1 MHPSQAPINAICWA
15 PHSAAHLCSAGD
27 DCQALIWDVDSLG
40 GLGAPDGGGGG
51 AAGTALDP
59 ILAYN
64 AGAPIN
70 QLQWSSAQPDWV
82 AICFGNK
89 VQMLRV

>member
-1 MHPSQAPINAICWA
+1 MQGSINAICWA
-15 PHSAAHLCSAGD
+15 PHSALHLCSAGED
-27 DCQALIWDVDSLG
+27 SQALIWDLAVLG
-40 GLGAPDGGGGG
+40 QSGG
-51 AAGTALDP
+51 AGAGGAGAAASSVLDP

-64 AGAPIN
+64 AGAEIN

-89 VQMLRV
+89 TQMLRV